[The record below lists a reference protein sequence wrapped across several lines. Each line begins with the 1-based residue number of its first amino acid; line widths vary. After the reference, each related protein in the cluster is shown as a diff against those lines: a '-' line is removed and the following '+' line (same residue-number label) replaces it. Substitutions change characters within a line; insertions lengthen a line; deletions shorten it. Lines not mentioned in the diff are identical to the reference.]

1 MKRRVIF
8 VMILALVCICSAQA
22 DAYKDVNKYISQ
34 GLSDQNILK
43 IKELSPQLT
52 QKEKDSIYT
61 WKKVSP
67 LAGAGF
73 NLVAGFGAGS
83 FSQGDGLH
91 GTLFLIGDAI
101 CTGLIIYDIVKHGV
115 DEFNHSLFGGDAA
128 GDMKLA
134 LIGLIGGAGLRIW
147 QTVHPFIYAKKYNA
161 KLRDALGMDGTTV
174 ALLPAFNR
182 EGGLGMTFAARIP
195 LD

>member
-22 DAYKDVNKYISQ
+22 DAYRDVNKYISQ

-61 WKKVSP
+61 WKRASP

-73 NLVAGFGAGS
+73 HLAARFGPGA
-83 FSQGDGLH
+83 FSQGH
-91 GTLFLIGDAI
+91 
-101 CTGLIIYDIVKHGV
+101 
-115 DEFNHSLFGGDAA
+115 
-128 GDMKLA
+128 
-134 LIGLIGGAGLRIW
+134 
-147 QTVHPFIYAKKYNA
+147 
-161 KLRDALGMDGTTV
+161 
-174 ALLPAFNR
+174 
-182 EGGLGMTFAARIP
+182 
-195 LD
+195 

>member
-8 VMILALVCICSAQA
+8 VVILALICICNAHA
-22 DAYKDVNKYISQ
+22 DAYRDVNKYISQ
-34 GLSDQNILK
+34 GLSDQNIQK

-61 WKKVSP
+61 WKRVSP

-83 FSQGDGLH
+83 FSQGDRLH
-91 GTLFLIGDAI
+91 GVIFLAGDAI

-128 GDMKLA
+128 GDMQLA
-134 LIGLIGGAGLRIW
+134 MIGLIGAAGLRVW
-147 QTVHPFIYAKKYNA
+147 QTVQPIFYAKKYNA
-161 KLRDALGMDGTTV
+161 KLKDALGMDGASV
-174 ALLPAFNR
+174 AMLPTLTR
-182 EGGLGMTFAARIP
+182 DGGLGMTLSARIP
-195 LD
+195 LN